1 MRIAE
6 KSTLKSL
13 QGLILMLTMLLV
25 STVSAYSQ
33 SNVLK
38 FMGIPVNGTVSQMT
52 QKLRAKGFKPTG
64 KAGVL
69 SGTFKGKKVQLLVLS
84 KNNKVIGIATSTKE
98 SMDEGQAFMYYTN
111 VCKQYLDSSDYDYLM
126 SNSSGDQTLSIFTQR
141 SKNSDYN
148 LDPYDSLNRTV
159 VVMLQKTK
167 GSVSIL
173 YGKLKDV
180 NSLK

>member
-1 MRIAE
+1 
-6 KSTLKSL
+6 
-13 QGLILMLTMLLV
+13 
-25 STVSAYSQ
+25 
-33 SNVLK
+33 
-38 FMGIPVNGTVSQMT
+38 
-52 QKLRAKGFKPTG
+52 
-64 KAGVL
+64 
-69 SGTFKGKKVQLLVLS
+69 
-84 KNNKVIGIATSTKE
+84 
-98 SMDEGQAFMYYTN
+98 MDEGQAFMYYTN

>member
-64 KAGVL
+64 KQVYFRVHL
-69 SGTFKGKKVQLLVLS
+69 RVKK
-84 KNNKVIGIATSTKE
+84 
-98 SMDEGQAFMYYTN
+98 F
-111 VCKQYLDSSDYDYLM
+111 
-126 SNSSGDQTLSIFTQR
+126 
-141 SKNSDYN
+141 
-148 LDPYDSLNRTV
+148 
-159 VVMLQKTK
+159 
-167 GSVSIL
+167 
-173 YGKLKDV
+173 
-180 NSLK
+180 NSLFYLRITKL